1 MVDGDGPIVV
11 AYIDGACSGNPGPGG
26 WGVVVLNSDGSFH
39 EISGSSEGSTTNNR
53 MELQAAIEL
62 LSRLPANA
70 ETFVYADSQYVVK
83 GMTEWLSGWK
93 KNGWRTSAKKEV
105 QNLDLW
111 LRLEALAHSRSIQ
124 WHWVRGHDGHAAN
137 ERADQLAVA
146 AIGR

>member
-1 MVDGDGPIVV
+1 MMDGDRPIVV

-26 WGVVVLNSDGSFH
+26 WGVVVLKSDGSFH

-105 QNLDLW
+105 QNIDLW
-111 LRLEALAHSRSIQ
+111 LRLEALAHNRSIQ

-146 AIGR
+146 AVSR